1 MTTLDWRLILL
12 LSLFGLAMAF
22 ATVWVIP
29 SKFEPLFWLAI
40 FAACADRIARYAPGR
55 LFLHGLLVSV
65 VNSVWITSVH
75 VLFAGAYLANHADEA
90 GMLEH
95 GPLPGSPRLMMALT
109 GPVIGIVSGIVLGLL
124 AMLASKLVK
133 PATPPA
139 A

>member
-75 VLFAGAYLANHADEA
+75 MLFAGAYLANHAEEA

-109 GPVIGIVSGIVLGLL
+109 GPLIGIVSGIVLGLL
-124 AMLASKLVK
+124 ATLASKFVK
-133 PATPPA
+133 PAPRGA
-139 A
+139 